1 MGIKAAGVAANE
13 RSALASSSSVSPVGV
28 GDGQD
33 ADGLAFLPHMP
44 GFFGRQ
50 SRFWRQPMLVEEVNL
65 TAVLPI

>member
-1 MGIKAAGVAANE
+1 M
-13 RSALASSSSVSPVGV
+13 SPIWV

-44 GFFGRQ
+44 VFFGRQ

-65 TAVLPI
+65 TALFLMCRGKVVASEKAVGWLAVLTSW